1 MRRQVADLLN
11 FQGPAQRVRGLVE
24 SARLKSCCLVF
35 FSLVAATSP
44 NSGLTRRGVCRR
56 LTTIKRENN

>member
-1 MRRQVADLLN
+1 MLS
-11 FQGPAQRVRGLVE
+11 RVRGGSE
-24 SARLKSCCLVF
+24 SATLKLCCSVC

-44 NSGLTRRGVCRR
+44 NLGLTRRGVCRR